1 MSHLE
6 TTERK
11 PMPDLALWEPNYNEI
26 FYLFDGE
33 VVIANY
39 NQYVGLTEEKCS
51 LPIFYIKKNHY
62 KNKMQDIV
70 HHMNYFTKFYDLD
83 RDTYFAIMTVKYQID
98 THPEMTEDDFLH
110 YLMDRVITP
119 QFIRKCK
126 AMANDLYTININSD
140 DTGKFKNTPKI
151 TNSQARQI
159 VAISFC
165 FRVILPLCIHFSN
178 ICPAYAENAS
188 KGLQYLDSFSD
199 IFLKII
205 KRFEK
210 DDVPFFS
217 SLCRFVW
224 FRVIRLYKNNTKTFE
239 QKKMIRGDT
248 PELFCDKLVKE
259 VISVKT
265 LYKLDY
271 HRSCVSFIDGVVH
284 NYESN
289 YLIENYTSKPYE
301 IDSADTSKD
310 SDDSLS
316 HAEALEMAS
325 YTRDASSIMISDCNR
340 KKCMKEIDTWYKS
353 FNVTDLEI
361 QFYMDNCKLNEVN
374 VFLLNSFYSSKF
386 KDSYAILSLNKV
398 EVTRLLIYM
407 KKYLQYH
414 KMPILAQILT
424 ANITGRYK
432 SNIIKNTKFL
442 ESIYTSDVW
451 TDIISNKFE
460 YINELNPKENPI
472 IKYLSV
478 IINCEFEFV
487 DMDPDINGMKMEDI
501 TSSDIAPEF
510 LLFLSII

>member
-1 MSHLE
+1 
-6 TTERK
+6 
-11 PMPDLALWEPNYNEI
+11 
-26 FYLFDGE
+26 
-33 VVIANY
+33 
-39 NQYVGLTEEKCS
+39 
-51 LPIFYIKKNHY
+51 
-62 KNKMQDIV
+62 
-70 HHMNYFTKFYDLD
+70 
-83 RDTYFAIMTVKYQID
+83 
-98 THPEMTEDDFLH
+98 
-110 YLMDRVITP
+110 
-119 QFIRKCK
+119 
-126 AMANDLYTININSD
+126 
-140 DTGKFKNTPKI
+140 
-151 TNSQARQI
+151 
-159 VAISFC
+159 
-165 FRVILPLCIHFSN
+165 
-178 ICPAYAENAS
+178 
-188 KGLQYLDSFSD
+188 
-199 IFLKII
+199 
-205 KRFEK
+205 
-210 DDVPFFS
+210 
-217 SLCRFVW
+217 
-224 FRVIRLYKNNTKTFE
+224 
-239 QKKMIRGDT
+239 
-248 PELFCDKLVKE
+248 
-259 VISVKT
+259 
-265 LYKLDY
+265 
-271 HRSCVSFIDGVVH
+271 
-284 NYESN
+284 
-289 YLIENYTSKPYE
+289 
-301 IDSADTSKD
+301 
-310 SDDSLS
+310 
-316 HAEALEMAS
+316 MAS

-442 ESIYTSDVW
+442 ESIYTSDGW

-460 YINELNPKENPI
+460 YVNELNPKENPI

>member
-1 MSHLE
+1 ML
-6 TTERK
+6 K
-11 PMPDLALWEPNYNEI
+11 ILIIKY
-26 FYLFDGE
+26 
-33 VVIANY
+33 VVI
-39 NQYVGLTEEKCS
+39 YVPSAVAGNLS
-51 LPIFYIKKNHY
+51 LWRCIK
-62 KNKMQDIV
+62 
-70 HHMNYFTKFYDLD
+70 TG
-83 RDTYFAIMTVKYQID
+83 YQKLESIIELGSIYLKLYYSKVY
-98 THPEMTEDDFLH
+98 TH
-110 YLMDRVITP
+110 R
-119 QFIRKCK
+119 
-126 AMANDLYTININSD
+126 
-140 DTGKFKNTPKI
+140 
-151 TNSQARQI
+151 
-159 VAISFC
+159 
-165 FRVILPLCIHFSN
+165 
-178 ICPAYAENAS
+178 
-188 KGLQYLDSFSD
+188 
-199 IFLKII
+199 
-205 KRFEK
+205 
-210 DDVPFFS
+210 
-217 SLCRFVW
+217 
-224 FRVIRLYKNNTKTFE
+224 
-239 QKKMIRGDT
+239 
-248 PELFCDKLVKE
+248 
-259 VISVKT
+259 
-265 LYKLDY
+265 
-271 HRSCVSFIDGVVH
+271 VVH

-460 YINELNPKENPI
+460 YVNELNPKENPI

>member
-39 NQYVGLTEEKCS
+39 NQYVGLTEEKCT

-178 ICPAYAENAS
+178 ICPAYAENAA

-205 KRFEK
+205 KR
-210 DDVPFFS
+210 
-217 SLCRFVW
+217 
-224 FRVIRLYKNNTKTFE
+224 
-239 QKKMIRGDT
+239 
-248 PELFCDKLVKE
+248 
-259 VISVKT
+259 
-265 LYKLDY
+265 LDY

>member
-1 MSHLE
+1 
-6 TTERK
+6 
-11 PMPDLALWEPNYNEI
+11 
-26 FYLFDGE
+26 
-33 VVIANY
+33 
-39 NQYVGLTEEKCS
+39 
-51 LPIFYIKKNHY
+51 
-62 KNKMQDIV
+62 
-70 HHMNYFTKFYDLD
+70 
-83 RDTYFAIMTVKYQID
+83 
-98 THPEMTEDDFLH
+98 
-110 YLMDRVITP
+110 
-119 QFIRKCK
+119 
-126 AMANDLYTININSD
+126 
-140 DTGKFKNTPKI
+140 
-151 TNSQARQI
+151 
-159 VAISFC
+159 
-165 FRVILPLCIHFSN
+165 
-178 ICPAYAENAS
+178 
-188 KGLQYLDSFSD
+188 
-199 IFLKII
+199 
-205 KRFEK
+205 
-210 DDVPFFS
+210 
-217 SLCRFVW
+217 
-224 FRVIRLYKNNTKTFE
+224 
-239 QKKMIRGDT
+239 
-248 PELFCDKLVKE
+248 
-259 VISVKT
+259 
-265 LYKLDY
+265 
-271 HRSCVSFIDGVVH
+271 
-284 NYESN
+284 
-289 YLIENYTSKPYE
+289 
-301 IDSADTSKD
+301 
-310 SDDSLS
+310 
-316 HAEALEMAS
+316 MAS

-432 SNIIKNTKFL
+432 SNIIKNTKFV

-460 YINELNPKENPI
+460 YVNELNPKENPI